1 MLDSLLFYFFA
12 GLAIIGAIL
21 LVALRNPIH
30 SAVCLILTLLATAG
44 IFLQLHAEFLF
55 IAQIIL
61 YVGGL
66 VLLFIFVILLLPLD
80 PAVKK
85 TKFSAQKWISFAV
98 VLALGAQIAAMFWAS
113 RRIPGQGLFVR
124 GSVPADQLPPNSEA
138 LAQTLFGSYLL
149 PFEITAVLLVV
160 AIIGAVLMAKKRI
173 APQ

>member
-66 VLLFIFVILLLPLD
+66 VLLFIFVILLLPLFCGC
-80 PAVKK
+80 AGARR
-85 TKFSAQKWISFAV
+85 SNRRH
-98 VLALGAQIAAMFWAS
+98 VLGLAPYS
-113 RRIPGQGLFVR
+113 RA
-124 GSVPADQLPPNSEA
+124 GSVRSRIRARRPTAAQLRSPRANSFRQLSA
-138 LAQTLFGSYLL
+138 S
-149 PFEITAVLLVV
+149 I
-160 AIIGAVLMAKKRI
+160 
-173 APQ
+173 